1 MEKYVNSNTIIKN
14 EVYEAFKDSIICP
27 FCSNLIIE
35 PVICFSCQ
43 ETFCKNCYKKNRS
56 CPEKCKEPN
65 IQDVIGKKNNIT
77 KFKFICIKGCGS

>member
-43 ETFCKNCYKKNRS
+43 ETFCKNCYKKI
-56 CPEKCKEPN
+56 EVV
-65 IQDVIGKKNNIT
+65 QKNVKSLIY
-77 KFKFICIKGCGS
+77 KM